1 MKSGP
6 TYARVAALIGDPA
19 RANMLSALMSG
30 LALTARELAQEAG
43 VQPSTASGHLKA
55 LTTAHLIECEKQ
67 GRYRYYRI
75 ANQETATAIESLQ
88 VLSQHNGLLR
98 VRPGPKD
105 PALRKARVCYDHLA
119 GEMGVR
125 LYESMAARDFFK
137 VAADGI
143 SLTDVGEKFV
153 YDFGV
158 DVQQCNASRRPM
170 CLACL
175 DWSVRRHHLAGAL
188 GAAMLTA
195 AFDQGWLMRGSG
207 SRLVRFT
214 AAGEAAFRKAFPIV
228 S

>member
-6 TYARVAALIGDPA
+6 NYARLAALIGDPA

-55 LTTAHLIECEKQ
+55 LTTAQLIECQKQ
-67 GRYRYYRI
+67 GRHKYYRI

-88 VLSQHNGLLR
+88 VLSEHNGLLR

-119 GEMGVR
+119 GDMGVR

-143 SLTDVGEKFV
+143 SLTDVGEWFV
-153 YDFGV
+153 HDFGV
-158 DVQQCNASRRPM
+158 DVQQCMALRRPL

-188 GAAMLTA
+188 GAAILKV
-195 AFDQGWLMRGSG
+195 AFDRDWLRRDTR
-207 SRLVRFT
+207 SRLLRFT
-214 AAGEAAFRKAFPIV
+214 TVGEMAFREAFPIM